1 MVQTQMGNEE
11 EYAARLGAKG
21 LRAVRVARDGNCLF
35 ACAQT
40 WLSLVEPAAFAAQD
54 PAYVRTLLRQQ
65 AVLRAANALA
75 AGDAALTEHVDRVLS
90 EAPHGGGQLG
100 HHHAAD
106 ARRLTKVIQGG
117 GQLGTALS
125 RQVYV
130 QTMATDGVLPERAE
144 LEQVPRPALPPP
156 PSPRLPT
163 SVAPPSLHSSPAS
176 HPPLPSPR
184 AARARAG
191 RADLCVLLR
200 TSAADAAA
208 RRLAPRALLP
218 APRAVGEDN
227 ACTGSADARQRDGES
242 APAASPPPPPP
253 TPPPPP
259 PPPPLPLQGADL
271 EPLRLLHLV
280 GARHFDLL
288 LPAPPPTAA
297 DGAPLPQPLRQT
309 IDSLHDLLPD
319 ASRELCRYALQQAN
333 LNAEEA
339 VSTSSA
345 TNAPRSRRLAKSE
358 ADAEAEARA
367 LRRRPRRQA
376 RPRRRRGVARVST
389 RAASRL

>member
-90 EAPHGGGQLG
+90 EALHGGGGNSDTTTRLMRDG
-100 HHHAAD
+100 
-106 ARRLTKVIQGG
+106 LTKVIQGG

-144 LEQVPRPALPPP
+144 LEQVAHA
-156 PSPRLPT
+156 LPT
-163 SVAPPSLHSSPAS
+163 SVAPPPPPCLSLRPHSSAGHAPRS
-176 HPPLPSPR
+176 LPR

-191 RADLCVLLR
+191 APIYVYYA
-200 TSAADAAA
+200 TAADAARDSA
-208 RRLAPRALLP
+208 R
-218 APRAVGEDN
+218 
-227 ACTGSADARQRDGES
+227 
-242 APAASPPPPPP
+242 ASRPPP
-253 TPPPPP
+253 
-259 PPPPLPLQGADL
+259 
-271 EPLRLLHLV
+271 
-280 GARHFDLL
+280 
-288 LPAPPPTAA
+288 
-297 DGAPLPQPLRQT
+297 
-309 IDSLHDLLPD
+309 
-319 ASRELCRYALQQAN
+319 
-333 LNAEEA
+333 
-339 VSTSSA
+339 SS
-345 TNAPRSRRLAKSE
+345 
-358 ADAEAEARA
+358 
-367 LRRRPRRQA
+367 
-376 RPRRRRGVARVST
+376 PRRRRR
-389 RAASRL
+389 